1 MSAQEPASHV
11 KTKVPFKIVRATLED
26 VDAIADISGDCF
38 LTDSHTLL
46 KAVWK
51 GKDFHREGSRDYV
64 RSLFSNPRIDLLV
77 ARKGVDGEDKVI
89 GSIIWAKCGYPVPG
103 ATQEEEAARII
114 KRDSLPK
121 TSSLVRLAPPP
132 APVQAPEGQPLTI
145 KELEE
150 TTNQTM
156 NHYVQLL
163 MPEGCQCRFVCGMS
177 VAPAYQG
184 QGIGSALLKWG
195 TDLADKDQVYSWVS
209 SSMGGWPAYANAGFV
224 EVGRLELNLDDYAQ
238 GIKWDQG
245 DGSEKDWGTY
255 YWPYMRRDPK

>member
-1 MSAQEPASHV
+1 MSAQEPTSQL
-11 KTKVPFKIVRATLED
+11 KTRIPFKVVRATLED
-26 VDAIADISGDCF
+26 VDAIADISGDSF

-64 RSLFSNPRIDLLV
+64 GSLFSNPRIDMLV
-77 ARKGVDGEDKVI
+77 AREGVDGEGKVL
-89 GSIIWAKCGYPVPG
+89 GSIIWVNRGYPVPG
-103 ATQEEEAARII
+103 ATPEEEVARIT

-121 TSSLVRLAPPP
+121 TSSSVRLAPPP

-150 TTNQTM
+150 TTNQAM
-156 NHYVQLL
+156 NHYVELL

-195 TDLADKDQVYSWVS
+195 TDLADADQVYSWVS
-209 SSMGGWPAYANAGFV
+209 SSMGGWPAYAKAGFV

-238 GIKWDQG
+238 GIKWNQE